1 MRFLP
6 LSLHVSR
13 SVGIWGKKKREW
25 RRSSRDKHNGKSL
38 METLYFLHYTRRER
52 SCLRTASLFGKIAF
66 SLSNRLAL
74 PPAED
79 RTPSFRAWSK
89 LYYDINEL
97 IGFKNTPCL
106 SPSFLVFDTFSSL
119 MPGKLLRFPERQAI
133 VYNVICGRD
142 YILVWVKV
150 ISLQPPLLLFFQP
163 GKHYVVPVI
172 FNV

>member
-106 SPSFLVFDTFSSL
+106 SLFPCFWHIFFFDAWQTFAVSWATSHRIQCNL
-119 MPGKLLRFPERQAI
+119 WPRLH
-133 VYNVICGRD
+133 
-142 YILVWVKV
+142 
-150 ISLQPPLLLFFQP
+150 ISL
-163 GKHYVVPVI
+163 G
-172 FNV
+172 

>member
-13 SVGIWGKKKREW
+13 SIGIRGKKKREW

-38 METLYFLHYTRRER
+38 METLCFLHYTRRER
-52 SCLRTASLFGKIAF
+52 SCLRTVSLFGKIAF
-66 SLSNRLAL
+66 SLSKRLAL

-79 RTPSFRAWSK
+79 RAPSFRTWSK

-106 SPSFLVFDTFSSL
+106 SFFPCFWHIFFFDASQTFVVSRTTSHRIQCNL
-119 MPGKLLRFPERQAI
+119 WPRLR
-133 VYNVICGRD
+133 
-142 YILVWVKV
+142 
-150 ISLQPPLLLFFQP
+150 ISL
-163 GKHYVVPVI
+163 G
-172 FNV
+172 